1 MKKQLKYLG
10 EEDASS
16 VLNMSF
22 HGEEISI
29 CTTFQDASAHVLVA
43 PRVKRVT
50 YMIGHLEEK

>member
-22 HGEEISI
+22 HGEELSV

>member
-29 CTTFQDASAHVLVA
+29 CTTFQDASARVLVA

>member
-29 CTTFQDASAHVLVA
+29 CTTFQDAFAHVLVA